1 MYPEAYK
8 SIEDNYPTVKERML
22 ITDMEYFLAED
33 LGYNDVSCTLVPD
46 SEVEAII
53 FTKEGCVMAGVDVA
67 KSFFDYLGIN
77 AVTSCADGDWIS
89 EGSTIFSLYGSSVS
103 ILRAERIV
111 LNFLGHLCG
120 IATLTRR
127 CVDTVASISDARVAC
142 TRKTTPGLRKYE
154 KLAVI
159 AGGGDPHRFN
169 LSDAVMIKDNHVK
182 MMGIEAAIR
191 SARKKASFTQK
202 IEVEVESANDAL
214 QAAALGAD
222 IIMLD
227 NMGPHQ
233 VADTMACLKSAGIPG
248 HIILEVSGGIGP
260 DDLEAYAR
268 TGVHMISMGSLI
280 HQARWVDISLE
291 FSTQKSKI

>member
-1 MYPEAYK
+1 MHPEEYK

-22 ITDMEYFLAED
+22 ITDIEYFLAED

-46 SEVEAII
+46 REVEAII
-53 FTKEGCVMAGVDVA
+53 FTKEDCVMAGVDVA
-67 KSFFDYLGIN
+67 RSFFDYLGIS
-77 AVTSCADGDWIS
+77 AVSSCADGDRIAG
-89 EGSTIFSLYGSSVS
+89 GSTIFSLSGSSVS

-127 CVDTVASISDARVAC
+127 CVDSVARISNARVAC

-182 MMGIEAAIR
+182 MMGIEAAIM
-191 SARKKASFTQK
+191 SARKNASFTQK
-202 IEVEVESANDAL
+202 IEVEVESGDDAL

-227 NMGPHQ
+227 NMDPHQ
-233 VADTMACLKSAGIPG
+233 VADTMASLKRAVIPG
-248 HIILEVSGGIGP
+248 HIIIEVSGGIGP
-260 DDLEAYAR
+260 DNIEAYAR
-268 TGVHMISMGSLI
+268 TGVHVISMGSLI
-280 HQARWVDISLE
+280 HQARWIDISLE
-291 FSTQKSKI
+291 FSNQKSKI